1 MTCFL
6 NRLSVFKKS
15 LKYKRNYVKF
25 TILGVKMIGQH
36 DLLRSFRDNCG
47 FGLVANIKNKPSY
60 QVLDDA
66 ITALERMMHRGAV
79 AADGKTG
86 DGSGLLI
93 SMPEEF
99 MRGVAE
105 SNGVELSKQ
114 FGIASIFTKDVKL
127 LDIFEET
134 CDNNDLKIVFRR
146 EVPIDTNALGEQ
158 AMASLPKIMQFFIVP
173 NSLMATN
180 RFDALLYLSRKECE
194 HKLMKER
201 DFYIASMS
209 SKVVSYKGLVMPTHI
224 KEFYKDFQDEKFKI
238 SFSLF
243 HQRFSTNTLP
253 EWRLA
258 QPFRAV
264 AHNGEINSVEGN
276 RINVEIKSESIK
288 SEVFTPEEIQ
298 RILPILQL
306 NSSDSASA
314 DNFFEFLIV
323 NGMDFFKAV
332 RAIIPSAWQNSP
344 HMDPELRAF
353 YEYHSTVFEA
363 WDGPAA
369 FSVTDGRY
377 IGCVLDRNGLRP
389 SKYIITNDDNLLIA
403 SEYGVVDI
411 KEEDIKERGR
421 LQSGEMLGLDLKFGK
436 VLKSKEIDD
445 YLKSTN
451 PYMKWL
457 NEHMVYLQEHVEEQ
471 YSSSKD
477 IDVDNL
483 IVRQRYFNITQEI
496 VEQVIEPMIIE
507 GKEAVGSMGDDTPLA
522 AFSNKQR
529 NFTDFFKQKFAQV
542 TNPPID
548 PIREKVVMSLNTGFG
563 EIHNILDEIPTHAQR
578 LKSISPIITSEK
590 LAVLK
595 SFGDNKSPRYQ
606 AFYHNT
612 TFSTAYKNDLQTSLS
627 TLVETVIHSV
637 KNDGTRIIILDDGE
651 LSKENKVI
659 PMAMVVGRLN
669 SSLLKAKIRHLVS
682 MICITGEVVDSH
694 SAAVLIGYGASAIF
708 PNLLFTTVAHQ
719 LEKSK
724 TMDMECSE
732 AFKAVHTSINGGI
745 LKIMSKMGIATIA
758 SYRNAGLFDVMGL
771 SHEISKDCF
780 ETSHN
785 VIPGLTYNDIDERL
799 TKYHKDAFRNNGFNK
814 IFPLNI
820 GGYYKFYNGQEH
832 HDFGPDV
839 IHAIH
844 DMAASG
850 KKEDFDKFKNLVNK
864 RGLKFIRDFF
874 ELKSDRKSIDV
885 SEVEPKEVI
894 FKRFASA
901 AMSLGSISP
910 EAHETMAIAMNTIGG
925 QSNSGEGGEDSAR
938 YGTNKVSKIKQVASG
953 RFGVTPAYLRSAEE
967 LQIKVAQGAKPGE
980 GGQLPGHK
988 VTALIGK
995 LRHTVPGVTLISPP
1009 PHHDIYSI
1017 EDLAQL
1023 IFDLK
1028 QVNPK
1033 ARVAVKLVSTVG
1045 VGTIAAG
1052 VAKAYADKIIISGGD
1067 GGTGAAPLTSIKFA
1081 GNPWEIGL
1089 SEAHNAL
1096 KANNLRGLVELQTD
1110 GGLKTGLDVVK
1121 AALLG
1126 AESYAFGTGVL
1137 TIVGCKMLRICHV
1150 NKCTVGI
1157 ATQNEKLRNEFFKGH
1172 VDQVINFFTLLAED
1186 VRSIMAELG
1195 YRTMEEMIGRVDLL
1209 KVTKDDFAQKFD
1221 FSSILHQEK
1230 GVNTHQ
1236 QSFNHP
1242 FDDNLFEKDVLKE
1255 AYAAIKHPEYPIRI
1269 KREIKNV
1276 HRSFGALVSG
1286 EIAEFYGDEG
1296 LKAGTI
1302 TINLNGVAGQAL
1314 GAFLIP
1320 GVSIYLD
1327 GVANDYI
1334 AKGMHGGK
1342 IVITSKNQGEKFSAG
1357 GNTCLYGATGGKLY
1371 ISGSVGERFGVR
1383 NSGAL
1388 AIVEGSGDNAC
1399 EYMTGGIV
1407 VILGKTGINFGAG
1420 MTGGISFV
1428 YDCDHTFIE
1437 NVNHELVEAIR
1448 IDTDEGDEARH
1459 YLKRLLKD
1467 YLVETGSNKAQELL
1481 ENFRVEVRNFWLIKP
1496 KNLTKLPLNIEKGD

>member
-1 MTCFL
+1 MM
-6 NRLSVFKKS
+6 SHS
-15 LKYKRNYVKF
+15 
-25 TILGVKMIGQH
+25 
-36 DLLRSFRDNCG
+36 DLLRSFKDNCG
-47 FGLVANIKNKPSY
+47 FGLVANIKNKASHK
-60 QVLDDA
+60 VLNDA
-66 ITALERMMHRGAV
+66 VTALERMMHRGAV

-86 DGSGLLI
+86 DGSGLLL
-93 SMPEEF
+93 SMPKGFLTKE
-99 MRGVAE
+99 AE
-105 SNGVELSKQ
+105 KNGIELPKQ
-114 FGIASIFTKDVKL
+114 FAVASVFTKDINHLKV
-127 LDIFEET
+127 IEAICE
-134 CDNNDLKIVFRR
+134 NNDLKVVLHRD
-146 EVPIDTNALGEQ
+146 VPVDTNALGAQ
-158 AMASLPKIMQFFIVP
+158 ALESLPNIVQLFIIP
-173 NSLMATN
+173 NSIMATN
-180 RFDALLYLSRKECE
+180 RFDALLYLSRKEAE
-194 HKLMKER
+194 HKLIDDR

-209 SKVVSYKGLVMPTHI
+209 STVLSYKGLVMPTHI
-224 KEFYKDFQDEKFKI
+224 KEFYKDFQDENFKI

-276 RINVEIKSESIK
+276 RMNVEIKSESIK
-288 SEVFTPEEIQ
+288 SEVFTDEEIK

-332 RAIIPSAWQNSP
+332 RAVIPSAWQNAP

-389 SKYIITNDDNLLIA
+389 SKYIVTKDDNLLIA

-411 KEEDIKERGR
+411 AEEDIKERGR
-421 LQSGEMLGLDLKFGK
+421 LQSGEMLGLDLKYGK
-436 VLKSKEIDD
+436 LLKSNQIDD
-445 YLKSTN
+445 YLKSSN

-457 NEHMVYLQEHVEEQ
+457 NEHMIYLQEHVEEQ
-471 YSSSKD
+471 YTSQCD
-477 IDVDNL
+477 FEADEL
-483 IVRQRYFNITQEI
+483 IKRQRYFNVTQEVI
-496 VEQVIEPMIIE
+496 EQVIEPMINDS
-507 GKEAVGSMGDDTPLA
+507 KEPVGSMGDDTPLA

-529 NFTDFFKQKFAQV
+529 NFTDYFKQKFAQV

-563 EIHNILDEIPTHAQR
+563 EVHNMLDEIPTHAHR
-578 LKSISPIITSEK
+578 LKAISPIITSEK
-590 LAVLK
+590 LEVLK
-595 SFGDNKSPRYQ
+595 SFGDKKSPSYQ
-606 AFYHNT
+606 AFYQNK
-612 TFSTAYKNDLQTSLS
+612 TFSTAYTTNLKDALDSLVKDVVS
-627 TLVETVIHSV
+627 SVENNGS
-637 KNDGTRIIILDDGE
+637 RIIILDDYNF
-651 LSKENKVI
+651 SKDSKII
-659 PMAMVVGRLN
+659 PMAMVIGRLN
-669 SSLLKAKIRHLVS
+669 IALLKAGVRHLVS
-682 MICITGEVVDSH
+682 MIAISGEVIDSH
-694 SAAVLIGYGASAIF
+694 SAAVLIGYGASAVY
-708 PNLLFTTVAHQ
+708 PNLLFSTVAEHVK
-719 LEKSK
+719 KSNVINI
-724 TMDMECSE
+724 ECSE
-732 AFKAVHTSINGGI
+732 ALKSVHSALNGGL

-771 SHEISKDCF
+771 SKEIVQECF
-780 ETSHN
+780 ESSHSVLN
-785 VIPGLTYNDIDERL
+785 GLEYSDIDERL
-799 TKYHKDAFRNNGFNK
+799 TRYHKEAFVEDGFKK

-820 GGYYKFYNGQEH
+820 GGYYKFYTGQEH
-832 HDFGPDV
+832 HDFGPAV

-844 DMAASG
+844 KMANSG
-850 KKEDFDKFKNLVNK
+850 KKEDYNELRDLVNK

-874 ELKSDRKSIDV
+874 DIKSDRKSIDI
-885 SEVEPKEVI
+885 SEVEPKEKI

-910 EAHETMAIAMNTIGG
+910 EAHETIAIAMNRIGA
-925 QSNSGEGGEDSAR
+925 QSNSGEGGEDASR
-938 YGTNKVSKIKQVASG
+938 FGTERLSKIKQVASG

-967 LQIKVAQGAKPGE
+967 IQIKVAQGAKPGE

-988 VTALIGK
+988 VTPLIGK

-1023 IFDLK
+1023 IFDVK

-1081 GNPWEIGL
+1081 GNPWELGL

-1096 KANNLRGLVELQTD
+1096 KANNLRSLVEVQAD
-1110 GGLKTGLDVVK
+1110 GGLKSGLDVVK

-1126 AESYAFGTGVL
+1126 AESFAFGTGVL

-1150 NKCTVGI
+1150 NKCSVGI
-1157 ATQNEKLRNEFFKGH
+1157 ATQNEKLRQEFFKGH
-1172 VDQVINFFTLLAED
+1172 VDQVINYFTLMAED
-1186 VRSIMAELG
+1186 IRSIMAELG
-1195 YRTMEEMIGRVDLL
+1195 FKTMEEMVGRVDLL
-1209 KVTKDDFAQKFD
+1209 KVVDDEFAQKFD
-1221 FSSILHQEK
+1221 FSSVLHQEE
-1230 GVNTHQ
+1230 GINTHQ
-1236 QSFNHP
+1236 QQFNHP
-1242 FDDNLFEKDVLKE
+1242 FDDNSYEKDVLKE
-1255 AYAAIKHPEYPIRI
+1255 AMVAIKHPEHPIII
-1269 KREIKNV
+1269 KREIKNI

-1286 EIAEFYGDEG
+1286 EIAEYYGDTG
-1296 LKAGTI
+1296 LKADTI
-1302 TINLNGVAGQAL
+1302 KINLSGIAGQAL
-1314 GAFLIP
+1314 GAFLIH

-1327 GVANDYI
+1327 GVANDYLG
-1334 AKGMHGGK
+1334 KGMHGGK
-1342 IVITSKNQGEKFSAG
+1342 IIITSKNEGEEFSAG

-1371 ISGSVGERFGVR
+1371 VSGSVGERFAVR

-1388 AIVEGSGDNAC
+1388 AIVEGTGDNAC
-1399 EYMTGGIV
+1399 EYMTGGVV
-1407 VILGKTGINFGAG
+1407 VILGRTGINFGAG

-1428 YDCDHTFIE
+1428 YDADHSFVE
-1437 NVNHELVEAIR
+1437 NVNRELVESIR

-1459 YLKRLLKD
+1459 YLKKLLKD
-1467 YLVETGSNKAQELL
+1467 YVVETGSEKAKELL
-1481 ENFRVEVRNFWLIKP
+1481 DNFRVEVRNFWLVKP
-1496 KNLTKLPLNIEKGD
+1496 KNLTKLPLNLENGD

>member
-1 MTCFL
+1 MTEH
-6 NRLSVFKKS
+6 
-15 LKYKRNYVKF
+15 
-25 TILGVKMIGQH
+25 H
-36 DLLRSFRDNCG
+36 DLLRSFKDNCG
-47 FGLVANIKNKPSY
+47 FGLIANIKNKASHK
-60 QVLDDA
+60 VLNDA
-66 ITALERMMHRGAV
+66 VTALERMMHRGAV

-86 DGSGLLI
+86 DGSGLLL

-99 MRGVAE
+99 LRNEASG
-105 SNGVELSKQ
+105 SGIELPKQ
-114 FGIASIFTKDVKL
+114 FAVASVFTKNRAHL
-127 LDIFEET
+127 EILEEI
-134 CDNNDLKIVFRR
+134 CINNDLKVVLTRD
-146 EVPIDTNALGEQ
+146 VPVDTNALGDQ
-158 AMASLPKIMQFFIVP
+158 AIASLPNIVQVFITP
-173 NSLMATN
+173 NSIMATN
-180 RFDALLYLSRKECE
+180 RFDALLYLSRKEAE
-194 HKLMKER
+194 HKLIEDR
-201 DFYIASMS
+201 DFYISSMS
-209 SKVVSYKGLVMPTHI
+209 SKVLSYKGLVMPTHI
-224 KEFYKDFQDEKFKI
+224 KEFYRDLQSEDFKI

-288 SEVFTPEEIQ
+288 SEVFTQEEIE

-332 RAIIPSAWQNSP
+332 RGVIPSAWQNAP

-389 SKYIITNDDNLLIA
+389 SKYIVTKDDNLLIA

-411 KEEDIKERGR
+411 AEEDIKERGR

-436 VLKSKEIDD
+436 LLKNEQIND
-445 YLKSTN
+445 YLKSSN

-457 NEHMVYLQEHVEEQ
+457 NEHMIYLQEHVEVNYATKCEFE
-471 YSSSKD
+471 KENF
-477 IDVDNL
+477 IK
-483 IVRQRYFNITQEI
+483 RQRFFNITQEV
-496 VEQVIEPMIIE
+496 VEQVIEPMIVDS
-507 GKEAVGSMGDDTPLA
+507 KEAVGSMGDDTPLA

-529 NFTDFFKQKFAQV
+529 NFTDYFKQKFAQV

-563 EIHNILDEIPTHAQR
+563 EVHNILDEIPSHAHR
-578 LKSISPIITSEK
+578 LKSISPIITYEK
-590 LAVLK
+590 LDVLK
-595 SFGDNKSPRYQ
+595 SFGDKKSPRYK

-612 TFSTAYKNDLQTSLS
+612 TFSTAYTGSLKDALDA
-627 TLVETVIHSV
+627 LVIKVINSV
-637 KNDGTRIIILDDGE
+637 ENEGTRIIILDDYE
-651 LSKENKVI
+651 FSLNNKII

-669 SSLLKAKIRHLVS
+669 FALLKAKIRHLTS
-682 MICITGEVVDSH
+682 MICITGEVIDSH
-694 SAAVLIGYGASAIF
+694 SAAVLIGYGASAVY
-708 PNLLFTTVAHQ
+708 PNLLFATVIDKI
-719 LEKSK
+719 ESSNMM
-724 TMDMECSE
+724 TMDCSE
-732 AFKAVHTSINGGI
+732 GIKSVHGSLNAGI

-758 SYRNAGLFDVMGL
+758 SYRNAGLFDVLGL
-771 SHEISKDCF
+771 NDEIVKDCF
-780 ETSHN
+780 ESSN
-785 VIPGLTYNDIDERL
+785 SELGGLNYEDIDERI
-799 TKYHKDAFRNNGFNK
+799 TKYHKEAFVEDGFKK

-820 GGYYKFYNGQEH
+820 GGFYKFYSEQEH
-832 HDFGPDV
+832 HDFGPAV

-844 DMAASG
+844 AMADSG
-850 KKEDFDKFKNLVNK
+850 KTEDYNKLKNLVNK

-874 ELKSDRKSIDV
+874 EIKSDRKAIDI
-885 SEVEPKEVI
+885 SKVESKEKI

-910 EAHETMAIAMNTIGG
+910 EAHETIAIAMNRIGA
-925 QSNSGEGGEDSAR
+925 QSNSGEGGEDAAR
-938 YGTNKVSKIKQVASG
+938 FGTERVSKIKQVASG

-967 LQIKVAQGAKPGE
+967 IQIKVAQGAKPGE

-1017 EDLAQL
+1017 EDLSQL
-1023 IFDLK
+1023 IFDIK

-1033 ARVAVKLVSTVG
+1033 ARVAVKLVSTIG

-1096 KANNLRGLVELQTD
+1096 KANNLRGLVELQAD
-1110 GGLKTGLDVVK
+1110 GGLKSGLDVVK

-1150 NKCTVGI
+1150 NKCSVGI
-1157 ATQNEKLRNEFFKGH
+1157 ATQNEKLRQDFFKGH
-1172 VDQVINFFTLLAED
+1172 VDQVINYFTLLAED
-1186 VRSIMAELG
+1186 IRSIMAELG
-1195 YRTMEEMIGRVDLL
+1195 FSTIEEMVGRVDLL
-1209 KVTKDDFAQKFD
+1209 KVVDDKFAQKFD
-1221 FSSILHQEK
+1221 FSSILHEEE

-1236 QSFNHP
+1236 QRFNHP
-1242 FDDNLFEKDVLKE
+1242 FDDNVFEHDVLEE
-1255 AYAAIKHPEYPIRI
+1255 AMSAIKHPEHPIRI
-1269 KREIKNV
+1269 TREIKNI
-1276 HRSFGALVSG
+1276 HRSFGALISG
-1286 EIAEFYGDEG
+1286 EIAQYYGDTG
-1296 LKAGTI
+1296 LKADTI
-1302 TINLNGVAGQAL
+1302 KINLNGIAGQAL
-1314 GAFLIP
+1314 GAFLIH
-1320 GVSIYLD
+1320 GVSIYLK

-1334 AKGMHGGK
+1334 GKGMHGGK
-1342 IVITSKNQGEKFSAG
+1342 IIIKSDNEGEEYSAG

-1371 ISGSVGERFGVR
+1371 ISGSVGERFAVR
-1383 NSGAL
+1383 NSGAI

-1407 VILGKTGINFGAG
+1407 AILGRTGINFGAG
-1420 MTGGISFV
+1420 MTGGVAFV
-1428 YDCDHTFIE
+1428 YDEDHSFVE
-1437 NVNHELVEAIR
+1437 NVNRELVEAIR
-1448 IDTDEGDEARH
+1448 IDTDDGADARH
-1459 YLKRLLKD
+1459 LLKKLLKD
-1467 YLVETGSNKAQELL
+1467 YVVETESIKVKELL
-1481 ENFRVEVRNFWLIKP
+1481 ENFRVEVRSFWLIKP
-1496 KNLTKLPLNIEKGD
+1496 KNLTKLPLSIDKGD

>member
-1 MTCFL
+1 
-6 NRLSVFKKS
+6 
-15 LKYKRNYVKF
+15 
-25 TILGVKMIGQH
+25 MIEHH
-36 DLLRSFRDNCG
+36 DLLRSFKDNCG
-47 FGLVANIKNKPSY
+47 FGLVANIKNKPSRK
-60 QVLDDA
+60 VLDDA
-66 ITALERMMHRGAV
+66 VTALERMMHRGAV

-86 DGSGLLI
+86 DGSGLLL
-93 SMPEEF
+93 SMPTEF
-99 MRGVAE
+99 MIKEAE
-105 SNGVELSKQ
+105 ANGVELSKQ
-114 FGIASIFTKDVKL
+114 FAVASVFTKDIKH
-127 LDIFEET
+127 LDVLEAV
-134 CDNNDLKIVFRR
+134 CANNDLKIVLRR
-146 EVPIDTNALGEQ
+146 EVPIDINALGDQ
-158 AMASLPKIMQFFIVP
+158 AIASLPNIMQIFVVP
-173 NSLMATN
+173 NSIMATN
-180 RFDALLYLSRKECE
+180 RFDALLYLSRKETE
-194 HKLMKER
+194 HKLIDDR

-209 SKVVSYKGLVMPTHI
+209 STVLSYKGLVMPTHI
-224 KEFYKDFQDEKFKI
+224 KEFYKDFNNDAFKI

-288 SEVFTPEEIQ
+288 SDVFTDEEIA

-332 RAIIPSAWQNSP
+332 RAVIPSAWQNAP

-389 SKYIITNDDNLLIA
+389 SKYIVTKDDNLLIA

-411 KEEDIKERGR
+411 AEEDIKERGR

-436 VLKSKEIDD
+436 LLKSDQIDD
-445 YLKSTN
+445 YLKGSN

-457 NEHMVYLQEHVEEQ
+457 NEHMIYLQEHVEEQ
-471 YSSSKD
+471 YSTNYE
-477 IDVDNL
+477 IDEDALVKK
-483 IVRQRYFNITQEI
+483 QKFFNVTQEI
-496 VEQVIEPMIIE
+496 VEQVIEPMMKD

-522 AFSNKQR
+522 AFSDKQR
-529 NFTDFFKQKFAQV
+529 NFTDYFKQKFAQV

-563 EIHNILDEIPTHAQR
+563 EVHNILDEIPTHAHR
-578 LKSISPIITSEK
+578 LKSISPIITAEK
-590 LAVLK
+590 LDVLK
-595 SFGDNKSPRYQ
+595 SFGDKSSPRYQ

-612 TFSTAYKNDLQTSLS
+612 TFSTAYTTDLKASLDA
-627 TLVETVIHSV
+627 LVAKVVDSV
-637 KNDGTRIIILDDGE
+637 RNNGTRIVILDDDEFSE
-651 LSKENKVI
+651 LNKVI
-659 PMAMVVGRLN
+659 PMAMAVGRLN
-669 SSLLKAKIRHLVS
+669 LALLQEKIRHLVS
-682 MICITGEVVDSH
+682 IIAVTGEVIDSH
-694 SAAVLIGYGASAIF
+694 SAAVLIGYGASAIY
-708 PNLLFTTVAHQ
+708 PNVLFTTVASQ
-719 LEKSK
+719 LNKKSASNIS
-724 TMDMECSE
+724 CPE
-732 AFKAVHTSINGGI
+732 AYKAVHTALNSGL

-758 SYRNAGLFDVMGL
+758 SYRNSGLFDVMGL
-771 SHEISKDCF
+771 SCEITKDCF
-780 ETSHN
+780 ETSHCT
-785 VIPGLTYNDIDERL
+785 IAGLTYDDIDERIE
-799 TKYHKDAFRNNGFNK
+799 KFHKSAFKHDGFK
-814 IFPLNI
+814 TIFPLNI
-820 GGYYKFYNGQEH
+820 GGFYKFYTGQEH
-832 HDFGPDV
+832 HDFGPAV

-844 DMAASG
+844 AVAADG
-850 KKEDFDKFKNLVNK
+850 KKEDFDRLKNLVNN

-874 ELKSDRKSIDV
+874 DLKSGKEAIDI
-885 SEVEPKEVI
+885 SEVEPKEAI

-910 EAHETMAIAMNTIGG
+910 EAHETIAIAMNRIGA
-925 QSNSGEGGEDSAR
+925 QSNSGEGGEDKDR
-938 YGTNKVSKIKQVASG
+938 FGTERVSKIKQVASG

-967 LQIKVAQGAKPGE
+967 IQIKVAQGAKPGE

-988 VTALIGK
+988 VTPLIGK

-1023 IFDLK
+1023 IFDMK

-1067 GGTGAAPLTSIKFA
+1067 GGTGAAPLTSLKFA

-1096 KANNLRGLVELQTD
+1096 KANNLRGLVEVQTD
-1110 GGLKTGLDVVK
+1110 GGLKSGLDVVK

-1150 NKCTVGI
+1150 NKCSVGI
-1157 ATQNEKLRNEFFKGH
+1157 ATQNEKLRQEFFKGH
-1172 VDQVINFFTLLAED
+1172 VDQVINYFTLLAED
-1186 VRSIMAELG
+1186 IRSIMATLG
-1195 YRTMEEMIGRVDLL
+1195 YRTMEEMIGQVSTL
-1209 KVTKDDFAQKFD
+1209 KVKEDPFAQKFD
-1221 FSSILHQEK
+1221 FSGILHEEP

-1236 QSFNHP
+1236 QKFNHP
-1242 FDDNLFEKDVLKE
+1242 FDDNNFEKEVLKE
-1255 AYAAIKHPEYPIRI
+1255 AMVAIKSPEQPIRI
-1269 KREIKNV
+1269 NREIKNI

-1286 EIAEFYGDEG
+1286 EIAEYYGDEG
-1296 LKAGTI
+1296 LKADTI
-1302 TINLNGVAGQAL
+1302 KINLTGVAGQAL
-1314 GAFLIP
+1314 GAFIAP

-1334 AKGMHGGK
+1334 GKGMNGGK
-1342 IVITSKNQGEKFSAG
+1342 IIVTSKNEGEEFAAG

-1371 ISGSVGERFGVR
+1371 ISGSVGERFAVR
-1383 NSGAL
+1383 NSGAF
-1388 AIVEGSGDNAC
+1388 AIVEGTGDNAC
-1399 EYMTGGIV
+1399 EYMTGGVV
-1407 VILGKTGINFGAG
+1407 VILGETGINFGAG
-1420 MTGGISFV
+1420 MTGGVAFV
-1428 YDCDHTFIE
+1428 YDQGHRFVE
-1437 NVNHELVEAIR
+1437 NVNHELVEAVR

-1467 YLVETGSNKAQELL
+1467 YVVETGSTKAIELL
-1481 ENFRVEVRNFWLIKP
+1481 ENFRVEVRNFWLVKP
-1496 KNLTKLPLNIEKGD
+1496 KNLTKLPLNLENGD

>member
-1 MTCFL
+1 M
-6 NRLSVFKKS
+6 VEH
-15 LKYKRNYVKF
+15 
-25 TILGVKMIGQH
+25 H
-36 DLLRSFRDNCG
+36 DLLRSFKDNCG
-47 FGLVANIKNKPSY
+47 FGLVANINNKASRK
-60 QVLDDA
+60 VLADA

-86 DGSGLLI
+86 DGSGLLL

-99 MRGVAE
+99 IRKEAQK
-105 SNGVELSKQ
+105 SGVELPKQ
-114 FGIASIFTKDVKL
+114 FAVASVFTKEL
-127 LDIFEET
+127 QHLDTLEEI
-134 CDNNDLKIVFRR
+134 CNQNDLKIILRR
-146 EVPIDTNALGEQ
+146 DVPVDTNALGQQ
-158 AMASLPKIMQFFIVP
+158 ALESLPNIVQLIITP
-173 NSLMATN
+173 NSIMATK
-180 RFDALLYLSRKECE
+180 RFDALLYLSRKEAE
-194 HKLMKER
+194 HQLIDDR

-209 SKVVSYKGLVMPTHI
+209 SKVLSYKGLVMPTHI
-224 KEFYKDFQDEKFKI
+224 EEFYKDLQDENFKI

-288 SEVFTPEEIQ
+288 SDVFTDEEIQ
-298 RILPILQL
+298 RLLPILQPG
-306 NSSDSASA
+306 SSDSASA

-332 RAIIPSAWQNSP
+332 RAVIPSAWQNAP

-389 SKYIITNDDNLLIA
+389 SKYIVTKDNNLLIA

-411 KEEDIKERGR
+411 AEEQIKERGR
-421 LQSGEMLGLDLKFGK
+421 LQSGEMLGLDLKYGK
-436 VLKSKEIDD
+436 LLKSNEIDD
-445 YLKSTN
+445 YLKSSN

-457 NEHMVYLQEHVEEQ
+457 NEHMIYLQEHVEEQ
-471 YSSSKD
+471 YSESAAMDDDTLVK
-477 IDVDNL
+477 
-483 IVRQRYFNITQEI
+483 RQKFFNITEEI
-496 VEQVIEPMIIE
+496 VEQVIEPMIND

-522 AFSNKQR
+522 AFSDKQR

-563 EIHNILDEIPTHAQR
+563 EVHNILDEIPSHAHR
-578 LKSISPIITSEK
+578 LKSISPIITLEK
-590 LAVLK
+590 LEVLK
-595 SFGDNKSPRYQ
+595 SFGDEKSPSFQ
-606 AFYHNT
+606 SFYKNN
-612 TFSTAYKNDLQTSLS
+612 TFSTAYTGSLKDALDA
-627 TLVETVIHSV
+627 LVEKIADSV
-637 KNDGTRIIILDDGE
+637 KNDGTRIVILDDTGFSE
-651 LSKENKVI
+651 QHKVI
-659 PMAMVVGRLN
+659 PMAMAVGRVN
-669 SSLLKAKIRHLVS
+669 FALLRSKIRHLVS
-682 MICITGEVVDSH
+682 IISVTGEVVDSH
-694 SAAVLIGYGASAIF
+694 SAAVLIGYGASAIY
-708 PNLLFTTVAHQ
+708 PNLLFATAIKQ
-719 LEKSK
+719 LQRKKNEKI
-724 TMDMECSE
+724 TIPE
-732 AFKAVHTSINGGI
+732 ALKSVHAALNGGL

-758 SYRNAGLFDVMGL
+758 SYRNSGLFDVMGL
-771 SHEISKDCF
+771 SREIVEECF
-780 ETSHN
+780 ESSH
-785 VIPGLTYNDIDERL
+785 VAVPGLSYEDIDERIE
-799 TKYHKDAFRNNGFNK
+799 KYHKSAFKNDGFKK

-820 GGYYKFYNGQEH
+820 GGFYKFYTGQEH
-832 HDFGPDV
+832 HDFGPAV

-844 DMAASG
+844 KMASSG
-850 KKEDFDKFKNLVNK
+850 KTEDFEALKKVVNG
-864 RGLKFIRDFF
+864 RGLKMIRDF
-874 ELKSDRKSIDV
+874 LDIKSDKKPIDI
-885 SEVEPKEVI
+885 SEVEPKEAI

-910 EAHETMAIAMNTIGG
+910 EAHETIAIAMNRIGG
-925 QSNSGEGGEDSAR
+925 QSNSGEGGEDKDR
-938 YGTNKVSKIKQVASG
+938 FGTERVSKIKQVASG

-967 LQIKVAQGAKPGE
+967 IQIKVAQGAKPGE

-988 VTALIGK
+988 VTPLIGK

-1023 IFDLK
+1023 IFDMK

-1033 ARVAVKLVSTVG
+1033 ARVAVKLVSTIG

-1081 GNPWEIGL
+1081 GNPWELGL

-1096 KANNLRGLVELQTD
+1096 KANNLRGLVEVQAD

-1150 NKCTVGI
+1150 NKCSVGI
-1157 ATQNEKLRNEFFKGH
+1157 ATQNDKLREEFFKGH
-1172 VDQVINFFTLLAED
+1172 VDQVINYFTLLAED
-1186 VRSIMAELG
+1186 IRSIMAELG
-1195 YRTMEEMIGRVDLL
+1195 YKTMEEMIGRVDLL
-1209 KVTKDDFAQKFD
+1209 KVKDAPLAKKFD
-1221 FSSILHQEK
+1221 FSSILHQEE
-1230 GVNTHQ
+1230 GINTHQ
-1236 QSFNHP
+1236 QAFNPP
-1242 FDDNLFEKDVLKE
+1242 FDDNAFEKDVLKE
-1255 AYAAIKHPEYPIRI
+1255 AMVAIKHPEHPIRI
-1269 KREIKNV
+1269 KREIQNI

-1286 EIAEFYGDEG
+1286 EIAQYYGDEG
-1296 LKAGTI
+1296 LKPDTI
-1302 TINLNGVAGQAL
+1302 KINLSGIAGQAL

-1334 AKGMHGGK
+1334 GKGMHGGK
-1342 IVITSKNQGEKFSAG
+1342 IIITSDNEGEEYSAG

-1371 ISGSVGERFGVR
+1371 VSGSVGERFAVR
-1383 NSGAL
+1383 NSGAF
-1388 AIVEGSGDNAC
+1388 AIVEGTGDNAC
-1399 EYMTGGIV
+1399 EYMTGGVV
-1407 VILGKTGINFGAG
+1407 VILGCTGINFGAG

-1428 YDCDHTFIE
+1428 YDKEHSFIE
-1437 NVNHELVEAIR
+1437 NVNGELVEAVR
-1448 IDTDEGDEARH
+1448 IDTDDGDEARH

-1467 YLVETGSNKAQELL
+1467 YVVETGSVKAQDLL
-1481 ENFRVEVRNFWLIKP
+1481 DNFRVEVRNFWLVKP
-1496 KNLTKLPLNIEKGD
+1496 KNLTKLPLNLENGD

>member
-1 MTCFL
+1 M
-6 NRLSVFKKS
+6 VE
-15 LKYKRNYVKF
+15 Y
-25 TILGVKMIGQH
+25 H
-36 DLLRSFRDNCG
+36 DLLRSFKDNCG
-47 FGLVANIKNKPSY
+47 FGLVANINNKASY
-60 QVLDDA
+60 KVLDDA
-66 ITALERMMHRGAV
+66 VTALERMMHRGAV

-86 DGSGLLI
+86 DGSGLLL
-93 SMPEEF
+93 SMPVDFLRQE
-99 MRGVAE
+99 AE
-105 SNGVELSKQ
+105 KHGVELPKQ
-114 FGIASIFTKDVKL
+114 FAVASVFTKNRAHLKIIDE
-127 LDIFEET
+127 I
-134 CDNNDLKIVFRR
+134 CAANDLKVVLHRD
-146 EVPIDTNALGEQ
+146 VPVDSIALGKQ
-158 AMASLPKIMQFFIVP
+158 ALASLPHIVQLFITP
-173 NSLMATN
+173 NSIMATN
-180 RFDALLYLSRKECE
+180 RFDALLYLSRKESE
-194 HKLMKER
+194 HKLTKDR

-209 SKVVSYKGLVMPTHI
+209 SKVLSYKGLIMPTHI
-224 KEFYKDFQDEKFKI
+224 KEFYKDLQNENFKI

-288 SEVFTPEEIQ
+288 SEVFTDEEIQ

-314 DNFFEFLIV
+314 DNFLEFLIV
-323 NGMDFFKAV
+323 NGVDFFKAV
-332 RAIIPSAWQNSP
+332 RAVIPSAWQNAP

-353 YEYHSTVFEA
+353 YEFHSTVFEA

-389 SKYIITNDDNLLIA
+389 SKYIITKDDNLLIA

-411 KEEDIKERGR
+411 PEENIKERGR

-436 VLKSKEIDD
+436 ILKNNEIDD
-445 YLKSTN
+445 YLKSSN

-457 NEHMVYLQEHVEEQ
+457 NEHMIYLQEHIEEQ
-471 YSSSKD
+471 YGTSCDFNKD
-477 IDVDNL
+477 NFIE
-483 IVRQRYFNITQEI
+483 RQRFFNITQEV
-496 VEQVIEPMIIE
+496 VEQVIEPMYKE

-522 AFSNKQR
+522 AFSQKQR
-529 NFTDFFKQKFAQV
+529 SFTDFFKQKFAQV

-563 EIHNILDEIPTHAQR
+563 EIHNILDEVPTHAHR
-578 LKSISPIITSEK
+578 LKSISPIMTSEK
-590 LAVLK
+590 LEVLK
-595 SFGDNKSPRYQ
+595 SFGDKKSPRYQ
-606 AFYHNT
+606 SYYHNS
-612 TFSTAYKNDLQTSLS
+612 TFSTAYSGELKSGLDA
-627 TLVETVIHSV
+627 LVEKVVSAV
-637 KNDGTRIIILDDGE
+637 RDGGTRIVILDDRDF
-651 LSKENKVI
+651 SKTNKII
-659 PMAMVVGRLN
+659 PMAMAVGRIN
-669 SSLLKAKIRHLVS
+669 FALLKAKIRHLVS
-682 MICITGEVVDSH
+682 MIAVTGEVVDSH
-694 SAAVLIGYGASAIF
+694 AAAILIGYGASAVY
-708 PNLLFTTVAHQ
+708 PNLLFTTVVDQ
-719 LEKSK
+719 VEKSN
-724 TMDMECSE
+724 TINMSCQE
-732 AFKAVHTSINGGI
+732 AIKAVHSALNAGL

-758 SYRNAGLFDVMGL
+758 SYRNAGLFDVLGL
-771 SHEISKDCF
+771 SREIVEECF
-780 ETSHN
+780 ETSKSALH
-785 VIPGLTYNDIDERL
+785 GLTYSDIDERIS
-799 TKYHKDAFRNNGFNK
+799 KNHADAFRENGFNK

-820 GGYYKFYNGQEH
+820 GGFYKFYNDQEH
-832 HDFGPDV
+832 HDFGPAV

-844 DMAASG
+844 ALSASG
-850 KKEDFDKFKNLVNK
+850 KKEDYDRLNAIVNK

-874 ELKSDRKSIDV
+874 ELKSDRKAINI

-894 FKRFASA
+894 FKRFATA

-910 EAHETMAIAMNTIGG
+910 EAHETLAIAMNRIGA

-938 YGTNKVSKIKQVASG
+938 FDTERNSKIKQVASG

-967 LQIKVAQGAKPGE
+967 IQIKVAQGAKPGE

-988 VTALIGK
+988 VSPLIGK

-1023 IFDLK
+1023 IFDMK

-1033 ARVAVKLVSTVG
+1033 AKVAVKLVSTIG

-1081 GNPWEIGL
+1081 GNPWELGL

-1096 KANNLRGLVELQTD
+1096 KANHLRGLVQLQTD

-1150 NKCTVGI
+1150 NKCSVGI
-1157 ATQNEKLRNEFFKGH
+1157 ATQNEKLRQEFFKGH
-1172 VDQVINFFTLLAED
+1172 VDQVINFFTFLAED

-1195 YRTMEEMIGRVDLL
+1195 YATMEEMIGRVDLL
-1209 KVTKDDFAQKFD
+1209 KVVDDKFAQKFD
-1221 FSSILHQEK
+1221 FSSVLHEES
-1230 GVNTHQ
+1230 GFNTCQ
-1236 QSFNHP
+1236 QPSNPP
-1242 FDDNLFEKDVLKE
+1242 FDDNAFEHDVLKE
-1255 AYAAIKHPEYPIRI
+1255 AMHAIKHPEHPIRI
-1269 KREIKNV
+1269 TREITNL

-1286 EIAEFYGDEG
+1286 EIAQYYGDSG
-1296 LKAGTI
+1296 LKADTI
-1302 TINLNGVAGQAL
+1302 KIQLQGIAGQAL
-1314 GAFLIP
+1314 GAFLIN
-1320 GVSIYLD
+1320 GVSIYLK

-1334 AKGMHGGK
+1334 GKGMHGGK
-1342 IVITSKNQGEKFSAG
+1342 IIVTSQNEGERYSAG

-1371 ISGSVGERFGVR
+1371 ISGCVGERYAVR
-1383 NSGAL
+1383 NSGAIS
-1388 AIVEGSGDNAC
+1388 IVEGTGDNAC

-1407 VILGKTGINFGAG
+1407 AILGRTGINFGAG
-1420 MTGGISFV
+1420 MTGGVAFIYDEDHSFV
-1428 YDCDHTFIE
+1428 E
-1437 NVNHELVEAIR
+1437 NVNRELVEAIR
-1448 IDTDEGDEARH
+1448 IDTDEGADARH
-1459 YLKRLLKD
+1459 LLKRLLKD
-1467 YLVETGSNKAQELL
+1467 YVVETQSKKGKELL
-1481 ENFRVEVRNFWLIKP
+1481 ENFRVEVRNFWLVRP
-1496 KNLTKLPLNIEKGD
+1496 KNLTKLPLNLENGD